1 MMGCNASFLACACDR
16 FEQVVKVQ
24 TEAWEARTY
33 GYSVNNTLRN
43 HQLVKPNS
51 NRMLLSKAG
60 AKKKFESTMT
70 RAQDMVCE
78 LMVRAPNIILQNA
91 LVGSCVRLTQL
102 LFVSSRRST
111 SCCHRSTT
119 STGYQRRSRCSQTR
133 PCGTSSTIS
142 RSRSRI

>member
-1 MMGCNASFLACACDR
+1 MGCNASFLACACDR

-78 LMVRAPNIILQNA
+78 LMVRTVEFGLPESPGLAQGI
-91 LVGSCVRLTQL
+91 
-102 LFVSSRRST
+102 
-111 SCCHRSTT
+111 
-119 STGYQRRSRCSQTR
+119 
-133 PCGTSSTIS
+133 
-142 RSRSRI
+142 